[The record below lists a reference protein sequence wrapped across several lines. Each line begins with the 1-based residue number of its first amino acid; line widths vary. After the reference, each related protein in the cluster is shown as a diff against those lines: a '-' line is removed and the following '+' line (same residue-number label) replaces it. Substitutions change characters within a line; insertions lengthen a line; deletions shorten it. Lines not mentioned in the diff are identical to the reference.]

1 MERTLMVK
9 IVNPHTCKAKGA
21 MEAKLAALQGHE
33 VTVEYSPP
41 PVATADREE
50 IFSHSCLV
58 SPN

>member
-1 MERTLMVK
+1 MVK
-9 IVNPHTCKAKGA
+9 RVKPHTCEAKGA